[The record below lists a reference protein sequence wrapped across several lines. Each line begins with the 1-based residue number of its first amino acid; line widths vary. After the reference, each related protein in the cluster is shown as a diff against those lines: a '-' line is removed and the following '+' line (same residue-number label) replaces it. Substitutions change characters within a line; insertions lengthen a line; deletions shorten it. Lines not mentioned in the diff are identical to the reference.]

1 MAEKLE
7 RKVMEIYGEN
17 AATRD
22 IIAYGSDIAGNI
34 VETKDPNVI
43 QTEAYKTGVR
53 SAVVGNNSTTLQ
65 NRQALDFLFSRQL
78 KYLFQKGIPEWKDT
92 ETYYNGSFVS
102 DGNGKIYCSKV
113 DDNIGN
119 DLEDKTKW
127 KEFTPGGGG
136 LPIGAVYYSGFST
149 ATQNPG
155 ALPLFT
161 GETISNAEEIYPEFY
176 AAILADTGLQ
186 CTSAEYESS
195 LTTYGECAKYVIGGG
210 SLRLPLIKNYIKAAN
225 TAEGIKNIE
234 AGLPNITGYAS
245 PRKDGYA
252 GGGLAGGA
260 FWLTSDTESAGHPA
274 TENGPGT
281 RINFDAS
288 RSSAVYGKSSTVT
301 PASTTLYPWVVAYA
315 AAIPASTAQ
324 AAEFQNALSGKADVD
339 LNNITSLGK
348 KSSVS
353 WIMPDYSRGV
363 ATGLAGHPTSALT
376 NSYTCPTDGW
386 ILMQASKETS
396 GNTLHFYVNGK
407 IKLQFPAFSA
417 CYGNTMYPVG
427 KGDVVYLLTDS
438 TSATWVVNWCDFIPC
453 KGA

>member
-1 MAEKLE
+1 MAAKLE

-22 IIAYGSDIAGNI
+22 IIPSGSDIAGNI
-34 VETKDPNVI
+34 VETKDPDVI

-186 CTSAEYESS
+186 CTSEEYESA
-195 LTTYGECAKYVIGGG
+195 LTKYGECAKYVIGGG

-225 TAEGIKNIE
+225 PSEGIKNIE
-234 AGLPNITGYAS
+234 AGLPNITGKTGRFAGRYE
-245 PRKDGYA
+245 DGT
-252 GGGLAGGA
+252 GA
-260 FWLTSDTESAGHPA
+260 LRTVDYGQSS
-274 TENGPGT
+274 GT
-281 RINFDAS
+281 RDEQWNSSRITFDAS
-288 RSSAVYGKSSTVT
+288 LSNPIYGKSSTVT
-301 PASTTLYPWVVAYA
+301 PASTTL
-315 AAIPASTAQ
+315 
-324 AAEFQNALSGKADVD
+324 
-339 LNNITSLGK
+339 
-348 KSSVS
+348 
-353 WIMPDYSRGV
+353 
-363 ATGLAGHPTSALT
+363 
-376 NSYTCPTDGW
+376 
-386 ILMQASKETS
+386 
-396 GNTLHFYVNGK
+396 
-407 IKLQFPAFSA
+407 
-417 CYGNTMYPVG
+417 
-427 KGDVVYLLTDS
+427 
-438 TSATWVVNWCDFIPC
+438 
-453 KGA
+453 